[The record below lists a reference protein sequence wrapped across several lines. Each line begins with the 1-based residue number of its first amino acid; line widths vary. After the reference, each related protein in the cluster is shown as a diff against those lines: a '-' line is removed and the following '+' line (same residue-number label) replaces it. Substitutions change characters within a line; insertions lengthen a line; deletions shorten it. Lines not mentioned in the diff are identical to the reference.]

1 MNSVVARCDA
11 AKRAAVEQTLRK
23 MARAQGVAAIALAV
37 VWVFVTLLP
46 ISVAAAAGQMPATL
60 VLAAMLVV
68 PVAIG
73 ALGVRQLRRRPRLPA
88 IAVEITPTSVN
99 FPALE
104 RPSALAPRVRAEQW
118 AREGTTAEIRS
129 GAGPLRTALV
139 VFIRQDG
146 RTLRRRT
153 ISAERLDIDPKI
165 LVDALVGP
173 PPAH

>member
-1 MNSVVARCDA
+1 MNSVVARYDA

-23 MARAQGVAAIALAV
+23 VARAQGVAAIALAV

-118 AREGTTAEIRS
+118 AREGTTAEIRP

-153 ISAERLDIDPKI
+153 ISAESLDIDPKI